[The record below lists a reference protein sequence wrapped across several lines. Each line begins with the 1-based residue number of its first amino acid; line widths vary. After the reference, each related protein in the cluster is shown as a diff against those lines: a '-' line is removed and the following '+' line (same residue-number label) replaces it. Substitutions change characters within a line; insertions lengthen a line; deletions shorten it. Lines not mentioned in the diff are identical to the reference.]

1 MNNDRFQDEFR
12 RHMEYYKG
20 MKQTMMYKNNEGWCI
35 RIMDDYVEGYRK
47 CWLES
52 EKETESRVNISRV
65 NKQSKDN
72 MNINIIN
79 KYNVLWC
86 VW

>member
-1 MNNDRFQDEFR
+1 MK
-12 RHMEYYKG
+12 EY
-20 MKQTMMYKNNEGWCI
+20 ERLLSDI

-47 CWLES
+47 RWLES

-79 KYNVLWC
+79 KYNVL
-86 VW
+86 